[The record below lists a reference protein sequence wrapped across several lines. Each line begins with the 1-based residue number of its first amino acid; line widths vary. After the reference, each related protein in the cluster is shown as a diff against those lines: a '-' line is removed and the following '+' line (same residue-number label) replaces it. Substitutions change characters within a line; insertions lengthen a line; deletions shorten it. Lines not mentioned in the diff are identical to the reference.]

1 MHPNEAL
8 ARKEIELIEAG
19 RLEELRAL
27 YTEDFVFH
35 YPGRSPL
42 AGTYT
47 SFDDFLAKVQTVFGP
62 GQTIKRVLHDAFG
75 SDDHAVQMLEVTATA
90 DSKSHSWRAIALAHV
105 RDGRFSEMWIVIDD
119 LYALDDFLNS
129 LSG

>member
-8 ARKEIELIEAG
+8 ARREIELIEAG
-19 RLEELRAL
+19 KFDELREL
-27 YTEDFVFH
+27 YTDDFVFH

-47 SFDDFLAKVQTVFGP
+47 SFDDFLTKAQKVFGP
-62 GQTIKRVLHDAFG
+62 EPAIKRALHDAFG
-75 SDDHAVQMLEVTATA
+75 SDEHAVQVLQVTATV
-90 DSKSHSWRAIALAHV
+90 SGKSHSWRGIVLAHV
-105 RDGRFSEMWIVIDD
+105 RDGKFSEMWVTIED